1 MSYIFYFVFSAIL
14 IILVFMSAL
23 FSFSEMAI
31 SSSSKTRL
39 LTLLDSKDV
48 SNRKKK
54 KVQRVIYFT
63 ENYNEHITSI
73 VIFNNIV
80 NILFSTLATVFFTI
94 VANETWGNGG
104 YGALLSFV
112 ITTPIVIVFGEII
125 PKQLAKKHAESGTML
140 LSTTI
145 MFVNMT
151 MKPVTF
157 LLSKIIKEEDTAAF
171 TSDDEINTAI
181 SQATEAGVTTEYEQS
196 LIKRL
201 LSADELSVESIMVPL
216 SEIATVPENVTPTKL
231 NSIVKS
237 TSHTRYPVVNKDG
250 EVVSILSTKAYLID
264 KMKNDIKDLK
274 EYAYPFGTFNLDEN
288 PFHIL
293 EGLRNRRE
301 KMAVI
306 IDEFDKFVGI
316 VTIEDILELL
326 VGEIYDESD
335 VEEDGVYQLNDDS
348 FILDSN
354 VKIGYWVKE
363 YAPTLKLTPEVRK
376 MNVQQWAKSLKGEKP
391 VHGDS
396 FTYKNLIIWSREDKQ
411 DKKKLVYEIDII

>member
-1 MSYIFYFVFSAIL
+1 MGPIFYIIFST
-14 IILVFMSAL
+14 ILVVLVSMSAL

-39 LTLLDSKDV
+39 LTLIDSDI
-48 SNRKKK
+48 SPRKKNK
-54 KVQRVIYFT
+54 ARKVIHFT

-80 NILFSTLATVFFTI
+80 NILFSTLATVFFTM
-94 VANETWGNGG
+94 VANEVWGSGA
-104 YGALLSFV
+104 YGALLSFLV
-112 ITTPIVIVFGEII
+112 TTPIVIVFGEII

-140 LSTTI
+140 LSSTI
-145 MFVNMT
+145 TIVNMF
-151 MKPVTF
+151 MKPITF
-157 LLSKIIKEEDTAAF
+157 LLSKIIKEEDNAAF

-201 LSADELSVESIMVPL
+201 LSADELSVDSIMVPL
-216 SEIATVPENVTPTKL
+216 EEIATVPENVTPTKL
-231 NSIVKS
+231 NSIVKT
-237 TSHTRYPVVNKDG
+237 TSHTRYPVVNKEG
-250 EVVSILSTKAYLID
+250 EVISILSTKAYLID
-264 KMKNDIKDLK
+264 KMKNEIKDIK
-274 EYAYPFGTFNLDEN
+274 EYTYPFGTFNLDEN

-306 IDEFDKFVGI
+306 IDEEDKFVGI

-335 VEEDGVYQLNDDS
+335 VEQDGVYKLNEDS

-354 VKIGYWVKE
+354 VKVGYWIKE
-363 YAPTLKLTPEVRK
+363 YASRIKLAPEVK
-376 MNVQQWAKSLKGEKP
+376 KLSIQQWVKNIKGEKP
-391 VHGDS
+391 SHGDS
-396 FTYKNLIIWSREDKQ
+396 FTYRNLIIWAREDKQ